1 MKAQKRRFN
10 DFYFRFY
17 FRKIIKYSRFEQE
30 KKHQNLK
37 NLKKILKNKLFSRNF
52 IFEYKEILHIFF
64 IWPIKASH
72 AWSKLKSNWGM
83 LKDLLPVDFVAGW
96 VVKDEFREFL
106 IRRFELAF
114 DSKKEFTKLWK
125 RIDLNGFNAVKG
137 EDITKR
143 IAGPV
148 RPFSSEESRAKR
160 KPNKFSDI
168 TVIEKKSAEAE
179 DSVPKTAGTDS
190 KANIFLFL

>member
-1 MKAQKRRFN
+1 
-10 DFYFRFY
+10 
-17 FRKIIKYSRFEQE
+17 
-30 KKHQNLK
+30 
-37 NLKKILKNKLFSRNF
+37 
-52 IFEYKEILHIFF
+52 
-64 IWPIKASH
+64 
-72 AWSKLKSNWGM
+72 M

-125 RIDLNGFNAVKG
+125 RIDLNGFNAVKV

-168 TVIEKKSAEAE
+168 TVIEQKSAEAE
-179 DSVPKTAGTDS
+179 DSAPKTAGTDFT
-190 KANIFLFL
+190 ANIIEFLSTEFDRNSTKIKGRNFLR